1 MESMED
7 LMKRLNLM
15 AAEAKGIKV
24 GDAGSSRGQ
33 GKLLQAVGKVFS
45 ERLVNADGLAQALG
59 RIWCPMRGVIC
70 KDLGDNLSL
79 FTFNQAAGK
88 RRALED
94 GPWMFG
100 KDLVVMAD
108 FDESKALDELEFIY
122 IPIWVRISKLPFG
135 MMNKA
140 VGEAIGGEIE
150 EFVEMEKEEDGSAVG
165 RFLRIKIWM
174 DIRKP
179 LMRESWCKQRVRK
192 GNPELCGVLWNMSTY
207 LIFVIHVG

>member
-1 MESMED
+1 
-7 LMKRLNLM
+7 
-15 AAEAKGIKV
+15 
-24 GDAGSSRGQ
+24 
-33 GKLLQAVGKVFS
+33 
-45 ERLVNADGLAQALG
+45 
-59 RIWCPMRGVIC
+59 MRGVIC
-70 KDLGDNLSL
+70 KDLGDNLFL

-108 FDESKALDELEFIY
+108 FDESKALDESEFIY

-140 VGEAIGGEIE
+140 VGEAIGGEIG

-179 LMRESWCKQRVRK
+179 LMR
-192 GNPELCGVLWNMSTY
+192 GVMVQAEGKEGDPS
-207 LIFVIHVG
+207 FVVSSGI